1 MNTRKNKNAKF
12 STGFKIVLSGGMLA
26 LGVALLYAQEPIQ
39 EPARGPQF
47 WKFTGWACLPDMG
60 KKLMGENPLHRDCEP
75 REYFF
80 LSVKARASQRA
91 VEKGNV
97 QMMRSTCRAAARSV
111 ALGNEKARRMFDFME
126 TRKVVQQGDRQA
138 VITEFNGTVRGAGLY
153 ECCPH
158 VAGGKGCAKKQTKW
172 EQCICLAY
180 WRYPGG
186 QKALL
191 EKAKPGATKK
201 PAARPASTTN
211 EARTA
216 ADED

>member
-97 QMMRSTCRAAARSV
+97 QMMRSTCRAAARVRDNLSHRRATEPRRGYEKTTTDIDGAGRRPV
-111 ALGNEKARRMFDFME
+111 LGLRF
-126 TRKVVQQGDRQA
+126 DRQ
-138 VITEFNGTVRGAGLY
+138 
-153 ECCPH
+153 
-158 VAGGKGCAKKQTKW
+158 
-172 EQCICLAY
+172 
-180 WRYPGG
+180 
-186 QKALL
+186 
-191 EKAKPGATKK
+191 
-201 PAARPASTTN
+201 
-211 EARTA
+211 EAR
-216 ADED
+216 